1 LLFIQKMVTFI
12 EMNLTDGVLAATSI
26 LHQRANDIRQQRVNW
41 QSYLQSQMITQ
52 EDYQFIS
59 SFESSNGEQ
68 RNQFL
73 QQNRNQCSKTF
84 LSLLSHISKDQTI
97 QYVLCMLD
105 DLILEDKS
113 RVEIF
118 KEYSKKKKES
128 VWDPFLNLLNR
139 NDGFIQ
145 NMTALIISKIAC
157 WSKTEPLDGSDL
169 QIYFTWLRDQLK
181 LTVN

>member
-1 LLFIQKMVTFI
+1 M
-12 EMNLTDGVLAATSI
+12 AATSI

-145 NMTALIISKIAC
+145 NMVRLLFSV
-157 WSKTEPLDGSDL
+157 KTFLND
-169 QIYFTWLRDQLK
+169 
-181 LTVN
+181 

>member
-1 LLFIQKMVTFI
+1 
-12 EMNLTDGVLAATSI
+12 
-26 LHQRANDIRQQRVNW
+26 
-41 QSYLQSQMITQ
+41 MITQ

-145 NMTALIISKIAC
+145 NMVRLLFSVKTFRNYLKLIIKIIIIFLFIHFLSENIFTFHCFAYY
-157 WSKTEPLDGSDL
+157 SFDL
-169 QIYFTWLRDQLK
+169 ITNKVLIIFK
-181 LTVN
+181 NII